1 MLDSLTLK
9 EDVKGDDAVSSD
21 AGTETPQIPKDNETS
36 ETTRETSNE
45 TPRDPFPENLVGAQ
59 TCSLCGLSFSG
70 VLDQRSHLKSDFHH
84 YNLKQKLR
92 GRKPVSESE
101 FERLIGGTR
110 LP

>member
-1 MLDSLTLK
+1 MK
-9 EDVKGDDAVSSD
+9 EDVRGDAISPN
-21 AGTETPQIPKDNETS
+21 AGAETPEISKDNETS
-36 ETTRETSNE
+36 ETYSGS
-45 TPRDPFPENLVGAQ
+45 RDPSSENLVGAQ

-101 FERLIGGTR
+101 FERLIGGA
-110 LP
+110 